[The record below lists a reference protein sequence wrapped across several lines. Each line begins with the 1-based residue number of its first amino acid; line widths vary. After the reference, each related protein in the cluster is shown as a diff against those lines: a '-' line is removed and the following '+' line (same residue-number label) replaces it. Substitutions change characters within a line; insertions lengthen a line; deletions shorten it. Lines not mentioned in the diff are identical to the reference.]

1 MFVAP
6 LFLDGLAT
14 VEVCSEELAKCV
26 NGEIQRILLGAEDW
40 SELHFTMLAR
50 TQDGEHD
57 AKRRYY
63 GLSKLYDPKK
73 VPKSEKEK
81 KLEQAVTQLQ
91 KAPHFKFLV
100 QLHDEFAQ
108 QITPLAKR
116 SSVAVIVSESALP
129 QQFHSDKADGGS
141 NAWSHSVHGHGFSTV
156 TAIGQGVQTLNY
168 IENDKARQLQLPP
181 GVAVFLGPQAVHAGS
196 STSGIRI
203 HCTYDVQGLDAYAV
217 HLNCYEKNGKMWP
230 DYESDTDLERVAWFE
245 KALVSV
251 RI

>member
-1 MFVAP
+1 MRQWRNPAHPPWRGLVGVA
-6 LFLDGLAT
+6 FHNA
-14 VEVCSEELAKCV
+14 
-26 NGEIQRILLGAEDW
+26 GEDSRW
-40 SELHFTMLAR
+40 RAR
-50 TQDGEHD
+50 REKAVLRTFQTL
-57 AKRRYY
+57 R
-63 GLSKLYDPKK
+63 PKK

-91 KAPHFKFLV
+91 KATHFKFLV

-129 QQFHSDKADGGS
+129 QQFHSDKADGGA

-168 IENDKARQLQLPP
+168 IENDKARQLELPP

-203 HCTYDVQGLDAYAV
+203 HCTYDVKVWTPTL
-217 HLNCYEKNGKMWP
+217 
-230 DYESDTDLERVAWFE
+230 F
-245 KALVSV
+245 
-251 RI
+251 I

>member
-26 NGEIQRILLGAEDW
+26 NGEIQRILLGEDW

-81 KLEQAVTQLQ
+81 KLEQAVN
-91 KAPHFKFLV
+91 KASLSEV
-100 QLHDEFAQ
+100 Q
-108 QITPLAKR
+108 R
-116 SSVAVIVSESALP
+116 SGRGCFRE
-129 QQFHSDKADGGS
+129 
-141 NAWSHSVHGHGFSTV
+141 
-156 TAIGQGVQTLNY
+156 
-168 IENDKARQLQLPP
+168 E
-181 GVAVFLGPQAVHAGS
+181 
-196 STSGIRI
+196 
-203 HCTYDVQGLDAYAV
+203 
-217 HLNCYEKNGKMWP
+217 
-230 DYESDTDLERVAWFE
+230 
-245 KALVSV
+245 
-251 RI
+251 